1 MDDFFTFSFFSG
13 SVFGCGPAILHGHL
27 TISYYSL
34 SLICRR
40 KTTFSFLELSFWQI
54 ILFFQNRRGIL

>member
-1 MDDFFTFSFFSG
+1 MISLSFFLFFSG
-13 SVFGCGPAILHGHL
+13 SVFGSGPAILHGRL

-40 KTTFSFLELSFWQI
+40 KTTFSFLGLSFWQI
-54 ILFFQNRRGIL
+54 ILFLQK